1 MKKAAGKIRK
11 ILFYVI
17 MALIVLVVAFYAYLF
32 VVCRDFYSIS
42 RREFQLP
49 DIHTGFVP
57 QGFAYTD
64 GYYLLSGYE
73 SGSNESRIYVAGAG
87 FSFREVPV
95 LDTDGEAFVNH
106 AGGISSAGDYVYLA
120 GCDGK
125 CYVFS
130 SDILSNTEA
139 VATVLGSFEAENNAD
154 FCYIDRDRLFV
165 GEYYYDIKYPTDA
178 SHHMITPAGDTNR
191 AIMTVYPLDASMD
204 FGVDPKPVEAYS
216 IPEAVQGVCVT
227 QSGEIALSASSGFSV
242 SDLHLYE
249 KPEAHGSFLAP
260 YGESSVTVPL
270 YYLDSDSKIGTSHP
284 LPKSEGIIFTGGRFQ
299 IIFESASNKFLYGKL
314 LGADYA
320 YSFSLD

>member
-1 MKKAAGKIRK
+1 MKKTVGKIRK
-11 ILFYVI
+11 ILFCVI
-17 MALIVLVVAFYAYLF
+17 MALIVLIVTFYAYLF
-32 VVCRDFYSIS
+32 VVCHDFYSVS

-49 DIHTGFVP
+49 DIHVGFVP

-73 SGSNESRIYVAGAG
+73 SGSNESRIYVAETGQA
-87 FSFREVPV
+87 FREVAV
-95 LDTDGEAFVNH
+95 LDTDGGPFVNH
-106 AGGISSAGDYVYLA
+106 AGGISCAGDYVYLA

-130 SDILSNTEA
+130 SDILSDTEA
-139 VATVLGSFEAENNAD
+139 AATVLGSFETDNNAD
-154 FCYIDRDRLFV
+154 FCYIDKDQLYV
-165 GEYYYDIKYPTDA
+165 GEYYYNIKYPTDT
-178 SHHMITPAGDTNR
+178 SHHMVTPAGDTNC

-204 FGVDPKPVEAYS
+204 YGVDPQPMEAYS

-227 QSGEIALSASSGFSV
+227 QNGEIALSASSGFSV

-249 KPEAHGSFLAP
+249 KPAAQGSFTLS
-260 YGESSVTVPL
+260 YEEGSLSVPL
-270 YYLDSDSKIGTSHP
+270 YYLDSGSKISTSHP
-284 LPKSEGIIFTGGRFQ
+284 LPKSEGIIFTDGRFQ